1 MSEYQPPL
9 SDIAFVMS
17 HVADI
22 DAISKL
28 DGYDH
33 ADRETV
39 EGLLSEAGRFAVE
52 QIAPL
57 NVIGDRQGVK
67 IVDGSVQTADGF
79 ATAYGKF
86 VDAGWNGVSFDPDY
100 GGGGL
105 PWVVG
110 LAVQELLTASCMAFS
125 VCPLLTQGA
134 VELLAVHGSEQQK
147 ETYLHHM
154 ISGAW
159 TGTMNLTE
167 PQAGSDVGA
176 LSTKAT
182 PAGDGTWR
190 VSGTKIFITYGDHDM
205 AENIVHLVLARTP
218 GAAPGTKGISCFIVP
233 KYLVNDDGSLGERN
247 DAHVVSTEHKLGLHA
262 SPTCVMSYGDKDG
275 AVGYL
280 IGEEGAGMR
289 YMFTMMNAARLSVGL
304 QGLALAERAYQ
315 QARNYALER
324 VQGRPIG
331 SDDANATIEAHA
343 DVRRM
348 LMTMKSN
355 VEAMRALMYENAAAM
370 DRAERHPDPHVRA
383 RNEALAALY
392 TPLSKGWG
400 TDIGCEITSLAVQ
413 VYGGMGYIEESGVA
427 QHLRDL
433 RIAPIYEGTNG
444 IQALDLVFRKLPM
457 SGGAVMMSLVDE
469 MTATAVSLKGTDL
482 ADIGERLAAAVS
494 DAVAAGEYLGGQLAS
509 NPNAAAAGATPFLR
523 LLGTVVGGWFHAKM
537 AAVAKAQIDGGAGGD
552 QAADK
557 IATARFYS
565 EQILPS
571 TAGLVSPVTCGESSL
586 YAIPAARL

>member
-1 MSEYQPPL
+1 MS
-9 SDIAFVMS
+9 FVMD
-17 HVADI
+17 HIVDI
-22 DAISKL
+22 EAISKL
-28 DGYDH
+28 EGYEH
-33 ADRETV
+33 ADRDTV

-52 QIAPL
+52 QIVPL
-57 NVIGDRQGVK
+57 NVVGDRQGVK
-67 IVDGSVQTADGF
+67 VVDGSVQTADGF
-79 ATAYGKF
+79 SAAYAKF

-134 VELLAVHGSEQQK
+134 IELLSAHGSEEQK

-176 LSTKAT
+176 LTTKAT
-182 PAGDGTWR
+182 PDPDGSWR
-190 VSGTKIFITYGDHDM
+190 ISGTKIFITYGDHDM
-205 AENIVHLVLARTP
+205 ADNIVHLVLARTP
-218 GAAPGTKGISCFIVP
+218 GAAPGTKGISCFVVP

-247 DAHVVSTEHKLGLHA
+247 DAHVVSTEHKLGIHA
-262 SPTCVMSYGDKDG
+262 SPTCVMSFGDNQG

-304 QGLALAERAYQ
+304 QGLALGERAYQ

-331 SDDANATIEAHA
+331 SDDSTATIEAHA

-370 DRAERHPDPHVRA
+370 DRAERHPDPDVRA
-383 RNEALAALY
+383 HNDALAALY

-400 TDIGCEITSLAVQ
+400 TDIGCEVTSLAVQ

-457 SGGAVMMSLVDE
+457 NGGAVVMSLIDE
-469 MTATAVSLKGTDL
+469 MSATAASCAGTDL
-482 ADIGERLAAAVS
+482 ADIGERLSAAVA
-494 DAVAAGEYLGGQLAS
+494 DATSAGEYLGGQLAL

-537 AAVAKAQIDGGAGGD
+537 AEVAQSKIDSGEGD
-552 QAADK
+552 EQASDK
-557 IATARFYS
+557 IATARFYAH
-565 EQILPS
+565 QILPS
-571 TAGLVSPVTCGESSL
+571 TAGLVAPVTRGESSL